1 MSCFK
6 GAKVVC
12 ITCDSPRVQL
22 SMMRHLGSNMDPT
35 SPDPQICRS
44 KDGLSIFHIQDMCHA
59 VKLVR
64 NAWHKLKKIKN
75 SKDEVID
82 WGYIEQLYVIQSNA
96 GLKMANKLTSRHIDF
111 QNNIMKVKY
120 AVQLLSRSVALS
132 LKECKLEPKSFF
144 QDLISV
150 HIHDVLMTSV
160 LYVNGRHLRGRD
172 VIELIREVS
181 KCRTDRLVK
190 LF

>member
-1 MSCFK
+1 
-6 GAKVVC
+6 
-12 ITCDSPRVQL
+12 
-22 SMMRHLGSNMDPT
+22 
-35 SPDPQICRS
+35 
-44 KDGLSIFHIQDMCHA
+44 
-59 VKLVR
+59 
-64 NAWHKLKKIKN
+64 
-75 SKDEVID
+75 
-82 WGYIEQLYVIQSNA
+82 
-96 GLKMANKLTSRHIDF
+96 MANKLTSRHIDF
-111 QNNIMKVKY
+111 QNNKMKVKY
-120 AVQLLSRSVALS
+120 AAQLLSRSVALS

-190 LF
+190 LS